1 MSFEELRL
9 AVYGEAER
17 EQQEQ
22 EQETAE
28 ERQEREERETADV
41 IARLQEMGS
50 K

>member
-1 MSFEELRL
+1 MSFEDLRL

-22 EQETAE
+22 EQE
-28 ERQEREERETADV
+28 QETADV
-41 IARLQEMGS
+41 IARLQEMGN

>member
-22 EQETAE
+22 EQETA
-28 ERQEREERETADV
+28 DV
-41 IARLQEMGS
+41 IARLQEMGN